1 MASSRLVP
9 WKPDFREAFFDMAP
23 ADWTPPP
30 AIRSTVNSARDRLT
44 LVGSFL
50 RPDGVVV
57 KLTTRCEREGK
68 DWYAVE
74 RRLSLRLTFET
85 VR

>member
-1 MASSRLVP
+1 MANVRVIP
-9 WKPDFREAFFDMAP
+9 WKNDFREFFDLAP

-44 LVGSFL
+44 IVGQFL

-57 KLTTRCEREGK
+57 KLTTRCKREG
-68 DWYAVE
+68 DAWFTVD
-74 RRLSLRLTFET
+74 RNLSLRLGG
-85 VR
+85 RQ

>member
-1 MASSRLVP
+1 MASTRTIP
-9 WKPDFREAFFDMAP
+9 WREDFREAFFDMAP
-23 ADWTPPP
+23 TDWTPPSE
-30 AIRSTVNSARDRLT
+30 IRSSVNSVRDRLT

-57 KLTTRCEREGK
+57 KLTTRCKREGK

-74 RRLSLRLTFET
+74 RSLSLRLGGG
-85 VR
+85 R